1 MKIEKIKF
9 NNHKIFDNLEIDFK
23 NKEGNVLNTI
33 VIIGENGS
41 GKTTLLKC
49 IYDSFSIDKL
59 NYDYIS
65 ENKIELKS
73 TLYTTIVDKN
83 SMFKGCDNL
92 ENIDYIP
99 LETLL

>member
-59 NYDYIS
+59 NYDYIYQ
-65 ENKIELKS
+65 KIKL
-73 TLYTTIVDKN
+73 N
-83 SMFKGCDNL
+83 
-92 ENIDYIP
+92 
-99 LETLL
+99 